1 MSLRATARSSGDTLR
16 QQILIDG
23 RHELVTDEPER
34 LGGTDAGP
42 APHELFPAALAGC
55 VATTIRTY
63 ARAKGWQISD
73 IEVDVV
79 YDNQST
85 PRRFDVTITLPPGLA
100 PEQRERIERV
110 AAACPLRRA
119 IEAGFEFHEELV
131 SQIAADAEEER

>member
-1 MSLRATARSSGDTLR
+1 MSLRATAHSSGDTLR
-16 QQILIDG
+16 QQILVDG

-100 PEQRERIERV
+100 PEQRERIQRV

-131 SQIAADAEEER
+131 SRIAADAA